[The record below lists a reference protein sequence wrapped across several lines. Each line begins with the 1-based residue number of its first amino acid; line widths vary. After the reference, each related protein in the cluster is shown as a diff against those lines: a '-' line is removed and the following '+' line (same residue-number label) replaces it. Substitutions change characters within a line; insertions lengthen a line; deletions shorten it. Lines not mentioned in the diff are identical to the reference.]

1 MKGINEFLVVL
12 IFFFLKTCLGNSK
25 GGEKNLKLPDKK
37 TFQEEKKKKRF
48 PTQDEESAFLSIIV
62 KATAN

>member
-1 MKGINEFLVVL
+1 MKALSLHIERNHEFLVVL

-37 TFQEEKKKKRF
+37 TFQEEKKKKKISY
-48 PTQDEESAFLSIIV
+48 TG
-62 KATAN
+62 